1 MSIVIPIL
9 NPVDIRRLTLEL
21 QAAGLA
27 VISVN
32 ANQAEF
38 EDGTDGVAAQAIIT
52 AHDASGENV
61 KRAELRA
68 TLAGAVG
75 LLPGEL
81 SASERNAIL
90 VVMAYRTGMLGIDGR
105 IKIPGWLKDLV

>member
-32 ANQAEF
+32 DNQAEF
-38 EDGTDGVAAQAIIT
+38 EDGTDGVAAQAVIT

-61 KRAELRA
+61 DRAALRAELA
-68 TLAGAVG
+68 STVG
-75 LLPGEL
+75 LFPSDLD
-81 SASERNAIL
+81 ASQRNALFKAIL
-90 VVMAYRTGMLGIDGR
+90 WRNGMIGIDGR
-105 IKIPGWLKDLV
+105 IKNPGWLKDLG